1 MASQNCFLGQM
12 LKEDLNRNI
21 FIQREEEEQFLKEER
36 AVHFQKQEG
45 KWWNSIEGM
54 IHIVF

>member
-1 MASQNCFLGQM
+1 MASQNCFLGLM

-36 AVHFQKQEG
+36 AVHFQKQKENCVTAL
-45 KWWNSIEGM
+45 KE
-54 IHIVF
+54 